1 MNRIEAR
8 EFYPI
13 LQAFAEGRV
22 IECRTKPSALG
33 KGWQDMNNWTEMKDI
48 VYWDNVEYRIKPEP
62 TYRPFRDG
70 AECWEEMKK
79 HEPFG
84 WIKIKNDSISTGV
97 GIVEVKCDGLYLPNS
112 LSTVP
117 FCEAFNILTFPD
129 GTPFGMKEE

>member
-117 FCEAFNILTFPD
+117 FGEAFNILTFPD

>member
-1 MNRIEAR
+1 MNREEAKKIL
-8 EFYPI
+8 PI
-13 LQAFAEGRV
+13 LTAFVEGKQIQWFDHDTNKWIDCTRNG
-22 IECRTKPSALG
+22 IADYHFFT
-33 KGWQDMNNWTEMKDI
+33 NND
-48 VYWDNVEYRIKPEP
+48 DYRIKPEP

-117 FCEAFNILTFPD
+117 FGEAFNILTFPD